1 MDHLKISMNMNA
13 SKSPEVTIII
23 PNYNRGYCLDRTIQ
37 SVIDQTFDDW
47 ELIVVDNNSTDNSLE
62 VIHSFKDDRILS
74 VQTDND
80 GIIARSRNL
89 GIRNAKGIFTA
100 FLDSDDW
107 WSPTKLEISIDYLR
121 SGADLVYHDLHNIFK
136 LPVNIKRSSL
146 VGTRVLISPVFD
158 DLLSNGNAIVNS
170 SVVVRTDLI
179 QKINGFSEEPE
190 LVGSEDFDGW
200 MRLSKLTDKFRKLEP
215 VLGFYW
221 SGGGNLT
228 SHKTT
233 LSNARYLSQRYQVE
247 ITRILGAEYPGWLLY
262 SLARASL
269 ALGNFADARK
279 YSWLSLRANLPYSR
293 KARAIIV
300 LALALVR
307 VNV

>member
-1 MDHLKISMNMNA
+1 LS
-13 SKSPEVTIII
+13 
-23 PNYNRGYCLDRTIQ
+23 RTIQ
-37 SVIDQTFDDW
+37 SVLDQKFQDF
-47 ELIVVDNNSTDNSLE
+47 EIIIVDNYSTDNTDE
-62 VIHSFKDDRILS
+62 VVESFDDDRL
-74 VQTDND
+74 TLLKFKNE
-80 GIIARSRNL
+80 GIVAASRNL
-89 GIRNAKGIFTA
+89 GIKKAKGKYIA

-107 WSPTKLEISIDYLR
+107 WVPRKLEISIDYLM

-146 VGTRVLISPVFD
+146 VRTRALINPVFD

-200 MRLSKLTDKFRKLEP
+200 MRLSKLTDKFCKLEP

-233 LSNARYLSQRYQVE
+233 LSNARYLSQRYKAE

-269 ALGNFADARK
+269 ALGNFSDARK
-279 YSWLSLRANLPYSR
+279 YSCLSLRANLPYSR

>member
-1 MDHLKISMNMNA
+1 MTQKVHVNKPVVVS
-13 SKSPEVTIII
+13 III
-23 PNYNRGYCLDRTIQ
+23 PTYNRAYCLSRTIQ
-37 SVIDQTFDDW
+37 SVLDQKFQDF
-47 ELIVVDNNSTDNSLE
+47 EIIIVDNYSTDNTDE
-62 VIHSFKDDRILS
+62 VVESFDDDRL
-74 VQTDND
+74 TLLKFKNE
-80 GIIARSRNL
+80 GIVAASRNL
-89 GIRNAKGIFTA
+89 GIKKAKGKYIA

-107 WSPTKLEISIDYLR
+107 WVPRKLEISIDYLM

-146 VGTRVLISPVFD
+146 VRTRALINPVFD

-200 MRLSKLTDKFRKLEP
+200 MRLSKLTDKFCKLEP

-233 LSNARYLSQRYQVE
+233 LSNARYLSQRYKAE

-269 ALGNFADARK
+269 ALGNFSDARK